1 MKDIKYE
8 ELKTQQYLKS
18 PLFSNSET
26 SLLYALRSRT
36 ADIFKANFRNMFANV
51 VHCPLDCQEE
61 GEAKEDDTQ
70 KHLLLCSKLKCEI
83 QTHDLASG
91 QVLYEDIFGEVN
103 KQKEAVVLFDRLI
116 EARLRILK
124 ERENQP
130 PGDDLDPS
138 IGSCPRCVDSVFTL

>member
-1 MKDIKYE
+1 MVWYLVCLKQMNFFRNVLTCLKNIQQKHTKVKDIKYE

-91 QVLYEDIFGEVN
+91 EVLQEDIFGEVK
-103 KQKEAVVLFDRLI
+103 KQKEAIVLFDR
-116 EARLRILK
+116 
-124 ERENQP
+124 
-130 PGDDLDPS
+130 
-138 IGSCPRCVDSVFTL
+138 